1 MAQKLDAAASGTTT
15 LDAERLGTVGL
26 GDANS
31 DVANLSFEQARDELS
46 QVVARL
52 EAGGEPL
59 EGALALWERGEALA
73 AHCQVW
79 LDGARARFE
88 AIAGTGDSSTSNTAA
103 FDSAPF

>member
-1 MAQKLDAAASGTTT
+1 MATKTDATA
-15 LDAERLGTVGL
+15 LGTSTV
-26 GDANS
+26 DD
-31 DVANLSFEQARDELS
+31 DVAGLSFEQAREELN

-59 EGALALWERGEALA
+59 ESALALWERGEALA

-88 AIAGTGDSSTSNTAA
+88 SVTAETDTAPTEAIFNGAV
-103 FDSAPF
+103 PF